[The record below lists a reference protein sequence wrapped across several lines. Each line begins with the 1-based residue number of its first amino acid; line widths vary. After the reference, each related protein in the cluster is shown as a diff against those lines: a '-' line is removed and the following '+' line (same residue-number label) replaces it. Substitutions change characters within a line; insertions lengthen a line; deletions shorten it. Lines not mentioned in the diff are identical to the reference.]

1 MQTHQYSTRS
11 GKSNSRTLI
20 ARNMENDEYTFY
32 KCKKNNWSLERKG
45 AYKNIFRVKQ
55 RQTIFYF
62 SESQKPLLY
71 VPKRI
76 EQIESAPS
84 KRGCYLGL
92 GCGIGWQN
100 KKMHLF
106 QGRLRGGLFS
116 LSCEVFI
123 AFKSANHWHWWDEL
137 DCALYA
143 VIYTHCH
150 GWTMAKVSRHS
161 NQ

>member
-45 AYKNIFRVKQ
+45 AYKNTFRVKQ

-62 SESQKPLLY
+62 SESQKPLY
-71 VPKRI
+71 SEA

-84 KRGCYLGL
+84 KRGCHLGL

-123 AFKSANHWHWWDEL
+123 AFKSANHRHCWDAL
-137 DCALYA
+137 DYALLFVA
-143 VIYTHCH
+143 MIYSHCH

>member
-62 SESQKPLLY
+62 SESQKPLY
-71 VPKRI
+71 SEA

-84 KRGCYLGL
+84 KRGCHLGL

-123 AFKSANHWHWWDEL
+123 AFKSANLRHCWDAL
-137 DCALYA
+137 DYALLF
-143 VIYTHCH
+143 VTMIYSHCH

>member
-1 MQTHQYSTRS
+1 
-11 GKSNSRTLI
+11 
-20 ARNMENDEYTFY
+20 MENDEYTFY

-62 SESQKPLLY
+62 SESQKPLY
-71 VPKRI
+71 SEA

-84 KRGCYLGL
+84 KRGCHLGL
-92 GCGIGWQN
+92 GCGIGRQN

-137 DCALYA
+137 DCALLFFT
-143 VIYTHCH
+143 VIMLWFTLIAM
-150 GWTMAKVSRHS
+150 GGRWRKLAGTQTSK
-161 NQ
+161 